1 MSEEIVKHEFDS
13 YQGFTS
19 VTAMYPKEYG
29 LIYTTLG
36 LAGEAGE
43 VANKV
48 KKIIRDANGEI
59 NEETRQALKSE
70 LGDVYWY
77 LARLADELGFKS
89 SEVIAENVKKLSS
102 RFERGVITG
111 NGDNR

>member
-1 MSEEIVKHEFDS
+1 MNKIDE
-13 YQGFTS
+13 YQEFTS
-19 VTAMYPKEYG
+19 STAMYPKEYG

-48 KKIIRDANGEI
+48 KKVIRDTNGEI

-77 LARLADELGFKS
+77 LARLADELGFAS
-89 SEVIAENVKKLSS
+89 SDIIAENVQKLSS
-102 RFERGVITG
+102 RFERGVIKG
-111 NGDNR
+111 SGDNR